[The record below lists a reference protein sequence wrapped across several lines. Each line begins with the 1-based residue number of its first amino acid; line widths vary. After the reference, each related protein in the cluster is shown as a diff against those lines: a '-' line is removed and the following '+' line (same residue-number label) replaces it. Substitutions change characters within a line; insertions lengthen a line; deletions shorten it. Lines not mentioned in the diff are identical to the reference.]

1 MRRFAVSVL
10 PEAEAD
16 IREAFLWY
24 RERSPLAAD
33 GFRSEVSEAIDDLAE
48 SASVWPRDEDSVHRR
63 VLKRFPYTIHYGL
76 ASGRPGIF
84 TPLTTAGRA
93 TKASSTLRTFG

>member
-1 MRRFAVSVL
+1 L

-33 GFRSEVSEAIDDLAE
+33 GFRTEVIEAIDGLTETAG
-48 SASVWPRDEDSVHRR
+48 VWPCDEEGVHRR
-63 VLKRFPYTIHYGL
+63 VLKRFPYTVHYELDGSDVNVL
-76 ASGRPGIF
+76 AVAHHGRLPGF
-84 TPLTTAGRA
+84 WRN
-93 TKASSTLRTFG
+93 R

>member
-1 MRRFAVSVL
+1 M

-48 SASVWPRDEDSVHRR
+48 SAGVWPRDEDDVYRR
-63 VLKRFPYTIHYGL
+63 VLRRFPYTIHYEL
-76 ASGRPGIF
+76 AESVVNVLAVAHHSRRPGF
-84 TPLTTAGRA
+84 WRD
-93 TKASSTLRTFG
+93 R